1 MPPSGG
7 PEPPESELAELA
19 ARRDAL
25 QQAAGLPGAQ
35 IQPLLDAAFAELDGA
50 IDALT
55 ALQAQTTARKA
66 DAPSEQTR
74 AERRML
80 RAVFQEA
87 PVPLF
92 LLERDGTVRRV
103 NNRASDIIGSRPAYA
118 AGKPFT
124 VFVDLPS
131 RAAVQTYLV
140 AAARTGRARQTEA
153 GLLSEAGVVRSGS
166 RSSRSPCPRTP
177 ASCWSRPATT
187 SRCSGG
193 APGPRRRPG
202 RRRTCRRPDHPGHR
216 DAAAPQRPLQ
226 HQEPRHPRPSP
237 ATQKPHQPR
246 QTAKPRSPATSQA

>member
-1 MPPSGG
+1 MPPSG

-19 ARRDAL
+19 ARRDAV

-35 IQPLLDAAFAELDGA
+35 LEPLLDAVFAELDGA

-55 ALQAQTTARKA
+55 ALQAQTAARRG
-66 DAPSEQTR
+66 DPPSEQTR

-131 RAAVQTYLV
+131 RATVQTGLA
-140 AAARTGRARQTEA
+140 AAARTGRARQTA
-153 GLLSEAGVVRSGS
+153 AALLGASGVVQVRLTVEPISLPGDASFLLVTASNEAPLLPRESNAAPGSGS
-166 RSSRSPCPRTP
+166 SKATP
-177 ASCWSRPATT
+177 ASR
-187 SRCSGG
+187 
-193 APGPRRRPG
+193 
-202 RRRTCRRPDHPGHR
+202 
-216 DAAAPQRPLQ
+216 
-226 HQEPRHPRPSP
+226 
-237 ATQKPHQPR
+237 
-246 QTAKPRSPATSQA
+246 ATSASQTVLAAEIA